1 MKKLWLVCAM
11 CTVLLGA
18 CGDGENS
25 GVASGGGGEASGGTN
40 GGASSGEVSGAAS
53 DAFVNQARAVAESGN
68 DEMEPIAVDSIAL
81 TAPDDKEAQALN

>member
-1 MKKLWLVCAM
+1 MKKLWLVCAV
-11 CTVLLGA
+11 CTALLGA
-18 CGDGENS
+18 CGDGGNS

-40 GGASSGEVSGAAS
+40 GGASGVSGAAS

-81 TAPDDKEAQALN
+81 TAPDDKEAQAVN